1 MRSEHLRFE
10 NESGHELGAT
20 LDLPVVGEPLAYA
33 IFAHCFT
40 CTRNLKAVGRITS
53 ALAERGIA
61 TLRFDFTG
69 LGESEG
75 DFAETDFTTDISDLT
90 AAAKHLTE
98 TRGVPEIMIGH
109 SLGGTAVLAATQA
122 LDSIAAVAT
131 IAAPSSPQHVLKL
144 LSSDVGEIRDKG
156 KATVR
161 LEGRPFTITA
171 GFLDALEAAGL
182 PGSLSELRTPLL
194 IAHSPIDQVVGIDNA
209 SELFLAAKHPKS
221 FLSLDDADHLL
232 TSVEHAEYAGRVI
245 AAWAARYMESDL
257 REALQ
262 PDLSVKNPEFDTVV
276 RTETGLRTDI
286 IANGF
291 PILADEPEKVGGT
304 NLGPTPYDLLTASLG
319 ACTSMTLRMYADRKD
334 WPLEA
339 VTVDLRY
346 RKIHAR
352 DCEQCETET
361 DEGKIDHIEREIRL
375 EGDLDEEQ
383 RKRLLEIADRCPVH
397 KTLHGDIHI
406 ESRLVD

>member
-1 MRSEHLRFE
+1 MRSEHLKFE

-20 LDLPVVGEPLAYA
+20 LDLPVAGEPLAYA

-40 CTRNLKAVGRITS
+40 CTRNFKAVGRITS

-75 DFAETDFTTDISDLT
+75 DFAETDFTTDISDLI
-90 AAAKHLTE
+90 AAATHLKE
-98 TRGVPEIMIGH
+98 TRGTPEIMIGH
-109 SLGGTAVLAATQA
+109 SLGGAAVLTATQS
-122 LDSIAAVAT
+122 LDSVVAVAT
-131 IAAPSSPQHVLKL
+131 IAAPSSPEHVLKL
-144 LSSDVGEIRDKG
+144 LEGDIGEIRDKG
-156 KATVR
+156 KATVH
-161 LEGRPFTITA
+161 LAGRPFAITA
-171 GFLDALEAAGL
+171 GFLDALEATGL
-182 PGSLSELRTPLL
+182 PESLSELRTPLL
-194 IAHSPIDQVVGIDNA
+194 ISHSPIDQIVGIDNA
-209 SELFLAAKHPKS
+209 SELFMTAKHPKS

-232 TSVEHAEYAGRVI
+232 SSVEHAEYAGRVI
-245 AAWAARYMESDL
+245 AAWAARYMDSDP

-276 RTETGLRTDI
+276 RTEMGLRTDI
-286 IANGF
+286 MANGF
-291 PILADEPEKVGGT
+291 PMLADEPTQVGGT

-346 RKIHAR
+346 RKIHAQ
-352 DCEQCETET
+352 DCEKCET

-375 EGDLDEEQ
+375 EGDLDQEQ
-383 RKRLLEIADRCPVH
+383 RERLLEIADRCPVH
-397 KTLHGDIHI
+397 QTLRGDIHI

>member
-1 MRSEHLRFE
+1 MRSEHLKFE
-10 NESGHELGAT
+10 NESGHELGAK
-20 LDLPVVGEPLAYA
+20 LDLPVTGEPLAYA

-40 CTRNLKAVGRITS
+40 CSKDFKGVGRITA

-75 DFAETDFTTDISDLT
+75 DFAETDFSTDVSDLI
-90 AAAKHLTE
+90 AAATHLKE

-109 SLGGTAVLAATQA
+109 SLGGTAALAATQA
-122 LDSIAAVAT
+122 LDSVAAVAT
-131 IAAPSSPQHVLKL
+131 IAAPSSPKHILNL
-144 LSSDVGEIRDKG
+144 LESDIGEIRDKG
-156 KATVR
+156 KATVH
-161 LEGRPFTITA
+161 LGGRPFTISS
-171 GFLDALEAAGL
+171 GFLDALEASGL
-182 PGSLSELRTPLL
+182 PESLSQLRTPLL
-194 IAHSPIDQVVGIDNA
+194 ISHSPVDQIVGIDNA
-209 SELFLAAKHPKS
+209 SELFMSAKHPKS

-232 TSVEHAEYAGRVI
+232 SSVEHAEYAGRVI
-245 AAWAARYMESDL
+245 AAWAARYLESDL
-257 REALQ
+257 RDALQ

-276 RTETGLRTDI
+276 RTETGLRTHI
-286 IANGF
+286 MANGF
-291 PILADEPEKVGGT
+291 PILADEPTQVGGT

-346 RKIHAR
+346 RKIHAQ
-352 DCEQCETET
+352 DCEKCET

-375 EGDLDEEQ
+375 EGDLDGEQ
-383 RKRLLEIADRCPVH
+383 RRRLLQIAERCPVH
-397 KTLHGDIHI
+397 RTLHGEIHI

>member
-1 MRSEHLRFE
+1 MRSEHLKFE
-10 NESGHELGAT
+10 NQSGHELGAT
-20 LDLPVVGEPLAYA
+20 LDLPVTGEPLAYA

-40 CTRNLKAVGRITS
+40 CTRNFKAVGRITA

-75 DFAETDFTTDISDLT
+75 DFAETDFTTDISDLI
-90 AAAKHLTE
+90 AAARHLKE

-122 LDSIAAVAT
+122 LDSVAAVAT

-144 LSSDVGEIRDKG
+144 LESDLEEIRDKG
-156 KATVR
+156 KATVH
-161 LEGRPFTITA
+161 LAGRPFTVTA
-171 GFLDALEAAGL
+171 GFLDALETTGL
-182 PGSLSELRTPLL
+182 PESLSELRTPLL
-194 IAHSPIDQVVGIDNA
+194 IAHSPIDQTVGIDNA

-232 TSVEHAEYAGRVI
+232 SSVEHAEYAGRVI
-245 AAWAARYMESDL
+245 ASWAARYIESDP
-257 REALQ
+257 RAALQ

-286 IANGF
+286 MANGF
-291 PILADEPEKVGGT
+291 PILADEPEQVGGT

-334 WPLEA
+334 WPLQA

-352 DCEQCETET
+352 DCEKCET

-383 RKRLLEIADRCPVH
+383 RQRLLEIADRCPVH
-397 KTLHGDIHI
+397 RTLHGDIHV